1 VNAAQD
7 GRENLHGTTGEE
19 WLRGDVDDSE
29 HPDYTDP
36 EPQNPDAPTTKDDT
50 DLITDGDQPSSR
62 ADQNPS
68 PSFGESIISTIV
80 SSWPVFVLA
89 ASGMAAVGFI
99 IYLMG
104 RRGKQE

>member
-1 VNAAQD
+1 PTLPLPRTTPISSPAATSSRRTRARGSGPPGARA
-7 GRENLHGTTGEE
+7 GRRPG
-19 WLRGDVDDSE
+19 RGLV
-29 HPDYTDP
+29 
-36 EPQNPDAPTTKDDT
+36 DT
-50 DLITDGDQPSSR
+50 DLITGGDQPSPR